1 MKRRQYLSRAGAAL
15 AVSTAVAG
23 CSGGGGDEGAT
34 TDDDDSGGRTEDGG
48 TEGDGSSNGGTT
60 GGGTE
65 DGGGQ
70 TVIVSGPA
78 DAAVASNA
86 IEEFRVVVLESQASD
101 VFSVTVTLENTG
113 DQHTSA
119 MDCTYTLALFDSDG
133 TEPGTV
139 VANKANLGAGTGAG
153 QQGSVI
159 ATAQFYDGEP
169 SGVARYEPTVDCSD
183 VEGKDRGV
191 YCF

>member
-1 MKRRQYLSRAGAAL
+1 MH
-15 AVSTAVAG
+15 V
-23 CSGGGGDEGAT
+23 
-34 TDDDDSGGRTEDGG
+34 
-48 TEGDGSSNGGTT
+48 
-60 GGGTE
+60 
-65 DGGGQ
+65 
-70 TVIVSGPA
+70 
-78 DAAVASNA
+78 
-86 IEEFRVVVLESQASD
+86 
-101 VFSVTVTLENTG
+101 
-113 DQHTSA
+113 
-119 MDCTYTLALFDSDG
+119 LALFDSDG

-169 SGVARYEPTVDCSD
+169 SGVARYEPIVDCSD